1 MHTSAKLAVAL
12 AVTVLVP
19 ATTAT
24 AATRSACTTGSAK
37 TAARTLFGK
46 GTELVRIGRVAG
58 LRTALV
64 LEPRIAPGTRRRMV
78 AAGGRWCE
86 ASTGFNRAWRLSGR
100 RVGDGRATAEAYAR
114 LAAAPYF
121 DGVTITRTDGGVA
134 GVWLIRT
141 HALTNGV
148 EARWVIV
155 TDASGV
161 RSAHWV
167 ATAFAQ
173 RPFEASWE
181 GLTALPGASERYDR
195 GATGRLAAERGLPTP
210 FTATRA
216 RSHDDGP
223 GLLEHTFDDG
233 FKIVTSL
240 GDAHAGPNIG
250 VDTGVD
256 QADRLRMTMRAAVEN
271 YEEFRTWGLEKG
283 WIPLPGH
290 PEDTGFIYVND
301 ALSAYCLACVFIS
314 DDFQI
319 HLLSEAQLALDALG
333 YDGYK
338 DRERAY
344 TLIIGH
350 EMFHNFQNRYN
361 RPGHFNQTLQGGRA
375 TPTSYSEGT
384 ARFQETLH
392 TYADTTFAPNTLV
405 TAQDANG
412 CNGFDT
418 GGSMDAGMAANP
430 FGKTY
435 NTCFFWGPWYAAEGK
450 EQFLDLVRE
459 AMPANSPERDS
470 FLELSR
476 AVEQAGGQP
485 IADQLARFAASSIT
499 GQGRAWPT
507 WAGADPVDWGSL
519 FERWAPAPLA
529 VGEKSTRTLAAG
541 GMMAK
546 EITQDSRVSISGS
559 ADSILYVVR
568 SDGSAKRAKGS
579 SVAIG
584 APSPG
589 EHVYALAVRPVAGSG
604 AVTLEVGPPGKPPKP
619 AEPGPASAPLSDSVT
634 TAGTGPVR
642 VSGVTSGYIEFEVLE
657 GFDNA
662 RAVVTAGYSMPADID
677 LYLQRQTGTGS
688 WENTGDSG
696 ASGAL
701 DAEEMTTGSLPPGMY
716 RIEVHNYTGPPGNEV
731 SVGATFFNSAGESG
745 T

>member
-12 AVTVLVP
+12 AVTALVP
-19 ATTAT
+19 ATTVT
-24 AATRSACTTGSAK
+24 AATRSACTSGSAK
-37 TAARTLFGK
+37 AAASSLFGE
-46 GTELVRIGRVAG
+46 GTQLVQIDRIAG

-64 LEPRIAPGTRRRMV
+64 LEPRIAPGTRRRMI

-86 ASTGFNRAWRLSGR
+86 ASTGFNRAWRLAGR
-100 RVGDGRATAEAYAR
+100 SVGDGRAAAEAYAR

-121 DGVTITRTDGGVA
+121 DGVTVTRTDGGVA
-134 GVWLIRT
+134 GVWLLRT

-148 EARWVIV
+148 DARWVIV
-155 TDASGV
+155 TDASGI

-173 RPFEASWE
+173 RPLEASWE

-195 GATGRLAAERGLPTP
+195 GATGRLAAARGLPTP
-210 FTATRA
+210 SGASSA
-216 RSHDDGP
+216 RSHDEP
-223 GLLEHTFDDG
+223 GLLEHTFEDG

-250 VDTGVD
+250 MDTGVA
-256 QADRLRMTMRAAVEN
+256 QADKLRATMRAAVEN

-283 WIPLPGH
+283 WVPLPAH

-319 HLLSEAQLALDALG
+319 HMLSEVQVALEALG
-333 YDGYK
+333 YDGYR

-350 EMFHNFQNRYN
+350 EMFHNFQNAYN
-361 RPGHFNQTLQGGRA
+361 RPGHFNNTLQGGRG

-392 TYADTTFAPNTLV
+392 TYADTTFAQNTLV

-418 GGSMDAGMAANP
+418 GGSMDAGMAAGP

-459 AMPANSPERDS
+459 TMPANSPES
-470 FLELSR
+470 NAFLEIGR

-499 GQGRAWPT
+499 GQGRVWPT
-507 WAGADPVDWGSL
+507 WAGTEPVDWGSL
-519 FERWAPAPLA
+519 FERWAPAPLE
-529 VGEKSTRTLAAG
+529 VGDSSSRTLAGG
-541 GMMAK
+541 GMMAN

-559 ADSILYVVR
+559 DDAILYLVR
-568 SDGSAKRAKGS
+568 SDGTTKRAKWS
-579 SVAIG
+579 SVAVG

-589 EHVYALAVRPVAGSG
+589 ERVYALVVRPVAGSE
-604 AVTLEVGPPGKPPKP
+604 AVTLAVGPPGKKQVE
-619 AEPGPASAPLSDSVT
+619 AAPASAPLSGSVT
-634 TAGTGPVR
+634 TTGTAPVR
-642 VSGVTSGYIEFEVLE
+642 VSGVSSGYVEFEVAE
-657 GFDNA
+657 GTDNA
-662 RAVVTAGYSMPADID
+662 RADVTASYPQPADID
-677 LYLQRQTGTGS
+677 LYLQRQTDTGT

-696 ASGAL
+696 ASSAL
-701 DAEEMTTGSLPPGMY
+701 DGEEMATGSLPPGTY

-731 SVGATFFNSAGESG
+731 SVAATFFNSAGEPG